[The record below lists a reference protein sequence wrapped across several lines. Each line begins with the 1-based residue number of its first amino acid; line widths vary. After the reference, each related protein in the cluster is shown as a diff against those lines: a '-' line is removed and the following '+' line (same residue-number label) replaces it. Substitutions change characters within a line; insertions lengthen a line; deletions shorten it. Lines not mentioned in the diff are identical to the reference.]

1 MLKLR
6 HYLLSTFMETAV
18 SIQNQ
23 VSASKFTDLY
33 RIRDTPQQNYFN
45 ICTDLSKK
53 LQRKLPYYTKSKMS
67 LPCPRYK
74 IALRDVNS
82 IK

>member
-45 ICTDLSKK
+45 VCTDLSKK
-53 LQRKLPYYTKSKMS
+53 LQSKSFLITPNENVTSM
-67 LPCPRYK
+67 PE
-74 IALRDVNS
+74 V
-82 IK
+82 